1 MMAPEITLANG
12 SPKGLS
18 NGSLGG
24 LPSESRRV
32 VQLIAPSNRYILAT
46 VGDRTV
52 TFPDLLVS
60 EIIIIDR
67 SAILALPFYTTAIV
81 GVIHHQAQV
90 MPLLLLQLLLE
101 ERSALI
107 KESLTI
113 VRLSK
118 LADDLSDQHLSGVGI
133 IVDRVIG
140 SLTTDE
146 YQAGEFH
153 SPSQGDRSN
162 LISDEI
168 SNLISDAT
176 SETKVGTKKINQTVA
191 NMGETEY
198 TPIEIVLSSI
208 SAHIWQPQRWQTT

>member
-12 SPKGLS
+12 SPKVNRLD
-18 NGSLGG
+18 
-24 LPSESRRV
+24 R
-32 VQLIAPSNRYILAT
+32 LIAPSNRYILAK

-52 TFPDLLVS
+52 TFPDGLIS
-60 EIIIIDR
+60 EILIIDR
-67 SAILALPFYTTAIV
+67 NAILALPFYTTAIV

-107 KESLTI
+107 KESLSV

-118 LADDLSDQHLSGVGI
+118 LADSLTDQPLSGVGI

-146 YQAGEFH
+146 YQTGNFH
-153 SPSQGDRSN
+153 SS
-162 LISDEI
+162 
-168 SNLISDAT
+168 
-176 SETKVGTKKINQTVA
+176 SETEVSAKKINQTVA
-191 NMGETEY
+191 NTGETEY
-198 TPIEIVLSSI
+198 TPIEIILSSI
-208 SAHIWQPQRWQTT
+208 STNTWQPQRWQLT

>member
-12 SPKGLS
+12 
-18 NGSLGG
+18 
-24 LPSESRRV
+24 LPSGSRRV
-32 VQLIAPSNRYILAT
+32 VQLIAPSNRYILAK

-90 MPLLLLQLLLE
+90 MPLLLLQLVLE

-146 YQAGEFH
+146 YQAGDFH

-162 LISDEI
+162 LISHT
-168 SNLISDAT
+168 ISDAT

-208 SAHIWQPQRWQTT
+208 STHIWQPQRWQIT

>member
-12 SPKGLS
+12 
-18 NGSLGG
+18 
-24 LPSESRRV
+24 LPNRSRGV
-32 VQLIAPSNRYILAT
+32 VRLIAPSNRYILAK

-90 MPLLLLQLLLE
+90 MPLLLLQLVLE

-146 YQAGEFH
+146 YQAGDFL
-153 SPSQGDRSN
+153 SSSQGDR
-162 LISDEI
+162 

-208 SAHIWQPQRWQTT
+208 STHIWQPQRWQIT